1 MKLPS
6 SAESEQLILP
16 GLETHA
22 ELPDQVSLV
31 PALHKQSWVTY
42 CYDIDWSLLDSLDP
56 DHPPVIL
63 SYGMGV
69 DSTAM
74 LLRFLFEPDCRD
86 FPLRNLVVIIAMT
99 GDEWDSTAAL
109 VRRFI
114 LPLCRRFGIWVIQV
128 SRHGEHER
136 DGITIHS
143 STRCPTRLYIE
154 GDYKLSQ
161 HLLLNGIVPQKAKG
175 KRFCTMKFK
184 AFPIDFVVK
193 LFFGDSPAVRYR
205 RMIGF
210 NAGEKDRAANDHSYG
225 TQSKPRYLVGY
236 SADEV
241 KRAQQDSSLTTAQH
255 YRYLLGFNAN
265 EVERQKAEASTWRN
279 QVFEFPLIRWNW
291 SREQC
296 LRYSAEITYLL
307 ELSEQVW
314 VELERPLDDTAI
326 NAEEP
331 AALNEQVVS
340 STWWDKS
347 CCEYGCVA
355 KTGGW

>member
-1 MKLPS
+1 
-6 SAESEQLILP
+6 
-16 GLETHA
+16 
-22 ELPDQVSLV
+22 
-31 PALHKQSWVTY
+31 
-42 CYDIDWSLLDSLDP
+42 
-56 DHPPVIL
+56 
-63 SYGMGV
+63 
-69 DSTAM
+69 M